1 MGVTIS
7 SAAQRRSRP
16 TAGAA
21 RRNQPIGFPASG
33 ESRNREAA
41 LLALAAVVVLG
52 AILLTWGTVSRPLA
66 DLQAKLSRG
75 EVVNLNTLAHS
86 GDVLPLL
93 SFLSTP
99 QERSF
104 VADHI
109 RDRVSQGKLDNVG
122 EIGHLRV
129 PAGEIDPRR
138 LPDMAARIQA
148 SGRDSATLLSAAQ
161 LRQIKP
167 RLLVRTPAQF
177 RNTVL
182 WGGAL
187 LFGGFLLAHLVL
199 RFRRFRGD
207 QLLLPILLLL
217 CGIGFALMMSLRDPL
232 RDLPLH
238 LRFAVGVLAGC
249 GLFVGGALVD
259 VERTPLPR
267 RGIWALALAALLSG
281 LLIVFGGAPGGSD
294 AKVNFL
300 GFQPVELIKILIALF
315 LAGYFADRWELLREV
330 PERRLSERMGKA
342 GKILRLPRLEY
353 ALPPLV
359 AIGTV
364 LFFFFLQKDLGPAL
378 VLASLFL
385 ILFSVARGRP
395 GMALAGAAA
404 VVLACFAGYQAGY
417 PRTVGQ
423 RIGMWL
429 HPWDTWFRGGD
440 HLAQATWSLATGGA
454 TGTGLGLGE
463 PGLVPEAHTDM
474 VFSAVGEEMGF
485 LGLLA
490 LAVLY
495 VLLVQR
501 GLRATRRSGT
511 PYGFF
516 LGLGLTLLLGLETAL
531 IAGGVLRLL
540 PLSGVASPFL
550 SFGRSAM
557 LANFLIVGILAGL
570 SAREPGSKGAEGA
583 ESVRPFLG
591 STRWVALGLGIFGLL
606 SILRLADMQ
615 LFRPDA
621 YLTRGAVTVQGDG
634 VRRFQYNPRL
644 AAIAATIPRGS
655 IVDRN
660 GVILATSDPA
670 ELAAHRDELLKLGAT
685 DLDGDLGQ
693 PGAVADRRSRVY
705 PFGGRTFHLLGDL
718 RNRVNWGARNT
729 SFIERDA
736 RIRLQGYDDYAGI
749 AKVAQADGSAA
760 PVVVVNYRE
769 LVPLLRHR
777 YQPDDPEVK
786 RILGRDRTVRLT
798 IDVRLQLAAE
808 EILRKYVAQAD
819 AASPPSKPKGAG
831 AGAETGAAGVNGAAA
846 VVFDADTGDLLAS
859 ASYPLPARLPA
870 APESKPGGTLVDR
883 ARYGIYPPGSTFK
896 VVTAFAALKKDP
908 KLAAKTFECKL
919 LPGGRAGNQ
928 VNGRTIHDDPTVTSP
943 HGTVDLDKGL
953 RHSCNAYFAQL
964 AAYSVGGQAL
974 LDTAQLFGIAVARP
988 NTEHQLKDAL
998 PQAAYGQG
1006 QVIAT
1011 PFQMARVAAT
1021 VAAEGKMPEGR
1032 WILGGDNPRSGVPVS
1047 VLDAPETAV
1056 IGHAL
1061 RGVVTDGTAAAYLSG
1076 VQPPIAGKTGTAE
1089 VKDQKSHSWFIG
1101 YAPYTTGPRAPGT
1114 RRIAFAVIVEHGGY
1128 GGRFAAPAAGEIVR
1142 RAAALGL
1149 LQAGNLPPTGNNGGT
1164 AE

>member
-7 SAAQRRSRP
+7 RAAERKPQPPARGSRGRIP
-16 TAGAA
+16 
-21 RRNQPIGFPASG
+21 GFDIDRHG
-33 ESRNREAA
+33 GGGRGREAA
-41 LLALAAVVVLG
+41 LLALSGAVVLF
-52 AILLTWGTVSRPLA
+52 AILLTWLAVSKSLA
-66 DLQAKLSRG
+66 DTQGRLERG
-75 EVVNLNTLAHS
+75 EVVNLNSVSRS
-86 GDVLPLL
+86 GDLLPLL
-93 SFLSTP
+93 AFLDTP

-109 RDRVSQGKLDNVG
+109 RERVSAGTLDNVG
-122 EIGHLRV
+122 EIGRIRV
-129 PAGEIDPRR
+129 PGREIDSRR
-138 LPDMAARIQA
+138 MPDLAARIQA
-148 SGRDSATLLSAAQ
+148 SGRDSASLLSAAQ
-161 LRQIKP
+161 LRQLKP
-167 RLLVRTPAQF
+167 RLVVRTPAQF
-177 RNTVL
+177 RSATL
-182 WGGAL
+182 LGAAL

-207 QLLLPILLLL
+207 PLLLPLLLL
-217 CGIGFALMMSLRDPL
+217 LSGLGFALMMSLRDPL

-238 LRFAVGVLAGC
+238 LRFAQGVLAGC
-249 GLFVGGALVD
+249 ALFLAGALVD
-259 VERTPLPR
+259 LERTPLPR
-267 RGIWALALAALLSG
+267 RGIWALAAAAVLSG
-281 LLIVFGGAPGGSD
+281 LLIAFGAGPGGSD
-294 AKVNFL
+294 VKVNLL

-330 PERRLSERMGKA
+330 PERRLA
-342 GKILRLPRLEY
+342 GGPLAPVSRFLTLPRLEY

-378 VLASLFL
+378 VLAGLFL

-395 GMALAGAAA
+395 GMALVGAAA
-404 VVLACFAGYQAGY
+404 VSLACYAGYKLGF

-429 HPWDTWFRGGD
+429 SPWDTWFHGGD
-440 HLAQATWSLATGGA
+440 HLAQAIWSLATGGA

-474 VFSAVGEEMGF
+474 VFAAVGEELGF

-490 LAVLY
+490 VGGVYA
-495 VLLVQR
+495 LLVQR

-516 LGLGLTLLLGLETAL
+516 LGLGFTLLIALETAL

-557 LANFLIVGILAGL
+557 LANFLIVGVLAGL
-570 SAREPGSKGAEGA
+570 SAREPRPEGA
-583 ESVRPFLG
+583 ERVRPFVAG
-591 STRWVALGLGIFGLL
+591 TRWVGIGLGVFGLL
-606 SILRLADMQ
+606 ALLRLADVQ
-615 LFRPDA
+615 LLRPDP
-621 YLTRGAVTVQGDG
+621 YLTRGAVALQGDG

-660 GVILATSDPA
+660 NLPLATSDPVELEAHGA
-670 ELAAHRDELLKLGAT
+670 ELAKLGAT
-685 DLDGDLGQ
+685 DLTAASPDHHT
-693 PGAVADRRSRVY
+693 RVY

-718 RNRVNWGARNT
+718 RNRLNWGARNT
-729 SFIERDA
+729 SFVERDA
-736 RIRLQGYDDYAGI
+736 RVRLQGYDDYAGVVRV
-749 AKVAQADGSAA
+749 KQPDGSAA
-760 PVVVVNYRE
+760 PVVVVDYRE

-786 RILGRDRTVRLT
+786 RVLGRDRTVKLT

-808 EILRKYVAQAD
+808 EVLRKYAPQ
-819 AASPPSKPKGAG
+819 
-831 AGAETGAAGVNGAAA
+831 AGVGPNGPNGAAA
-846 VVFDADTGDLLAS
+846 VVLDAETGDLLAS
-859 ASYPLPARLPA
+859 ASYPLPDRLPA
-870 APESKPGGTLVDR
+870 EPEARPGGALLDR

-896 VVTAFAALKKDP
+896 VVTALAALRKSP
-908 KLAAKTFECKL
+908 ELARKTFECKH
-919 LPGGRAGNQ
+919 LPDGREGNRVAG
-928 VNGRTIHDDPTVTSP
+928 RWIHDDPTVTSP
-943 HGTVDLDKGL
+943 HGTVDLDKGI

-964 AAYSVGGQAL
+964 ATFEVGGKPL
-974 LDTAQLFGIAVARP
+974 LDTAWLFGIPVARP
-988 NTEHQLKDAL
+988 NTAKQLRDAL

-1021 VAAEGKMPEGR
+1021 VAAGGKMPEGR
-1032 WILGGDNPRSGVPVS
+1032 WIESGDNLRTGAPQT
-1047 VLDAPETAV
+1047 VLDPAATGIVAR
-1056 IGHAL
+1056 AM
-1061 RGVVTDGTAAAYLSG
+1061 RGVVTEGTAAAFLAA

-1101 YAPYTTGPRAPGT
+1101 FAPYGPGAGAGV
-1114 RRIAFAVIVEHGGY
+1114 RRIAFAVVVEHGGY
-1128 GGRFAAPAAGEIVR
+1128 GGRLAAPAAGEIVR

-1149 LQAGNLPPTGNNGGT
+1149 LQQTPKGGT
-1164 AE
+1164 PE

>member
-7 SAAQRRSRP
+7 RATERKSRP
-16 TAGAA
+16 SPGSRGRLPLNLGG
-21 RRNQPIGFPASG
+21 RR
-33 ESRNREAA
+33 ESRSREAA
-41 LLALAAVVVLG
+41 LLALAGAVVLG
-52 AILLTWGTVSRPLA
+52 AMILTWGTVSRPLA
-66 DLQAKLSRG
+66 DLEARLGRG
-75 EVVNLNTLAHS
+75 EIVNLNAVRSS
-86 GDVLPLL
+86 GEILPLL

-104 VADHI
+104 VADQI
-109 RDRVSQGKLDNVG
+109 RERLSAGKVDNVG

-129 PAGEIDPRR
+129 PGSAIDPHR

-148 SGRDSATLLSAAQ
+148 SGRDSATLISAAQ

-167 RLLVRTPAQF
+167 RLVVRTPAQF
-177 RNTVL
+177 RSTFL
-182 WGGAL
+182 LGAAL
-187 LFGGFLLAHLVL
+187 LFGGFLLAHLAL
-199 RFRRFRGD
+199 RYRGFGGD

-217 CGIGFALMMSLRDPL
+217 CGLGFALMMSLRDPL

-249 GLFVGGALVD
+249 GLFVAGALVD
-259 VERTPLPR
+259 LERTPMPR
-267 RGIWALALAALLSG
+267 RGVWALALAAVLSG
-281 LLIVFGGAPGGSD
+281 LLIVLGGAPGGSD
-294 AKVNFL
+294 AKVNLF

-330 PERRLSERMGKA
+330 PERRLTGRVGKVLA
-342 GKILRLPRLEY
+342 LPRLEY

-395 GMALAGAAA
+395 GMALVGAAA
-404 VVLACFAGYQAGY
+404 VVLACFAGYEAGY

-429 HPWDTWFRGGD
+429 RPWDTWFRGGD
-440 HLAQATWSLATGGA
+440 HLAQAIWSLATGGA

-490 LAVLY
+490 VAVLY
-495 VLLVQR
+495 ALLVQR
-501 GLRATRRSGT
+501 GLRATRRSGS

-557 LANFLIVGILAGL
+557 LANFLIVGLLAGL
-570 SAREPGSKGAEGA
+570 SAREQTSAGAEG
-583 ESVRPFLG
+583 VRPFLG
-591 STRWVALGLGIFGLL
+591 ATRWVAIGLGVFGLL
-606 SILRLADMQ
+606 ALLRLADVQ
-615 LFRPDA
+615 LFRPDM
-621 YLTRGAVTVQGDG
+621 YLTRGAVTLQGDG

-660 GVILATSDPA
+660 GVLLATSDPA
-670 ELAAHRDELLKLGAT
+670 ELDAHRAELLKLGAT
-685 DLDGDLGQ
+685 DLGAGDGTGGIGGTAGNAGNAGD
-693 PGAVADRRSRVY
+693 GAPAGAATDRRGRIY

-729 SFIERDA
+729 SFIERDS
-736 RIRLQGYDDYAGI
+736 RVRLQGYDDYADVV
-749 AKVAQADGSAA
+749 KVKQPDGSEV

-786 RILGRDRTVRLT
+786 KILGRDRTVKLT

-808 EILRKYVAQAD
+808 EILRKYALQAD
-819 AASPPSKPKGAG
+819 AGAKPNGAD
-831 AGAETGAAGVNGAAA
+831 GVNTNGAAA
-846 VVFDADTGDLLAS
+846 VVLDAETGDLLAS
-859 ASYPLPARLPA
+859 ATYPLPARLPA
-870 APESKPGGTLVDR
+870 APETKPGGTLVDR
-883 ARYGIYPPGSTFK
+883 ARYGVYPPGSTFK
-896 VVTAFAALKKDP
+896 IVTALAALRKDP
-908 KLAAKTFECKL
+908 KLASKTYECKL
-919 LPGGRAGNQ
+919 LPDGREGYR
-928 VNGRTIHDDPTVTSP
+928 VNGRFIHDDPTVTSP
-943 HGTVDLDKGL
+943 HGTVDLDKGI

-964 AAYSVGGQAL
+964 ATFSVGGQPL
-974 LDTAQLFGIAVARP
+974 LDTAQLFGIQVARP
-988 NTEHQLKDAL
+988 NTEKQLKDAL

-1021 VAAEGKMPEGR
+1021 VAAQGKMPEGR
-1032 WILGGDNPRSGVPVS
+1032 WISGGDNPRSGAPVTI
-1047 VLDAPETAV
+1047 LDPATTA
-1056 IGHAL
+1056 ILARAM
-1061 RGVVTDGTAAAYLSG
+1061 RGVVTDGTAAAFLSA

-1089 VKDQKSHSWFIG
+1089 VQDQKSHSWFIG
-1101 YAPYTTGPRAPGT
+1101 FAPYGSNGH
-1114 RRIAFAVIVEHGGY
+1114 RIAFAVIVEHGGY
-1128 GGRFAAPAAGEIVR
+1128 GGRLAAPAAGEIVR

-1149 LQAGNLPPTGNNGGT
+1149 LQQTANGGT
-1164 AE
+1164 SE